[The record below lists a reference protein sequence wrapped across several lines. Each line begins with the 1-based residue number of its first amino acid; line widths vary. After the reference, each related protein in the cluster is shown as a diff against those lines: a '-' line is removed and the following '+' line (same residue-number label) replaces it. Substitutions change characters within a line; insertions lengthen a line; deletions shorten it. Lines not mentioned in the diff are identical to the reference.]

1 MVFNLGN
8 GSESKSSQ
16 SEAGALVRVVFV
28 QEIGYIQMR
37 GIWGWFSDILSLGV

>member
-16 SEAGALVRVVFV
+16 SEAGALVRVVFL
-28 QEIGYIQMR
+28 QEIGNIQFR
-37 GIWGWFSDILSLGV
+37 VIGECFADFFSFGV